1 MFTAW
6 EQQAAD
12 SRYAGFETWLDG
24 VLANRQLPDGVVALN
39 VNIYDGAN
47 DTYDVELIG
56 APAFDENDDDWACEE
71 LFTSDI
77 LSLPVTPETE
87 DWEEGLAHIIG
98 MVRQYLQTGR
108 FRGMLEGF
116 EAVGVGHVNGAIEVV
131 YRRPAAPEQPVAAQP
146 ASTQP
151 LDLFAEAE
159 IEAAG
164 ETTKAAPEE
173 TPGEPVACFKLIREI
188 RPKNI
193 NAKPQRE
200 YGIRQY
206 ELLRAV
212 PFTRWDPGFTFV
224 YQADKGSVA
233 TDLLSNS
240 MGWLVVSPKLKA
252 LLEELEEQIEFFP
265 VKVEAEGTG
274 AALEGYHVANLLRKQ
289 DALSLP
295 DSDYSVMEHPVFGR
309 YNSVKKYA
317 LRSNAVGD
325 AVIFKLPE
333 HQEIPV
339 FVTEAFKQRMEA
351 EGVTGVAYYPVKMV

>member
-1 MFTAW
+1 MITAW
-6 EQQAAD
+6 DQQAGTG
-12 SRYAGFETWLDG
+12 RYAGFETWLDG
-24 VLANRQLPDGVVALN
+24 VLASRQLPGGVVALN
-39 VNIYDGAN
+39 FNIYDGAN

-56 APAFDENDDDWACEE
+56 APAFDESDDDWACEE

-98 MVRQYLQTGR
+98 MVRRYLQAGR
-108 FRGMLEGF
+108 FRHMLEGF

-131 YRRPAAPEQPVAAQP
+131 YRRPVQPEPPLP
-146 ASTQP
+146 AQP
-151 LDLFAEAE
+151 LDLFGTEAE
-159 IEAAG
+159 VEEAVEAV
-164 ETTKAAPEE
+164 ETTETMPEE
-173 TPGEPVACFKLIREI
+173 VPAEPVACFKLIREI

-193 NAKPQRE
+193 NAKPRRE

-206 ELLRAV
+206 ELLRAA

-224 YQADKGSVA
+224 YQAEKGSVA
-233 TDLLSNS
+233 TDLLSNT
-240 MGWLVVSPKLKA
+240 MGWLVVSSKLKA
-252 LLEELEEQIEFFP
+252 LLEELEEQIEYFP
-265 VKVEAEGTG
+265 VKVEEEGTG

-295 DSDYSVMEHPVFGR
+295 DSEYEVVEHPVFGR

-317 LRSNAVGD
+317 LKSNAVGG
-325 AVIFKLPE
+325 AAIFKLPE

-351 EGVTGVAYYPVKMV
+351 EGVTGMAYYPVKMV